1 MWWIVAAAA
10 LAVATISLWGLL
22 PRHQPPV
29 VVVAGTSPVSTTPV
43 RSGPN
48 PVPTTHVRGAPQP
61 VASSRPVE
69 LSIPSIGVSTRLGEV
84 GLQANRQVQV
94 PNSTAYASWFDLGP
108 TPGQIGSSV
117 ILGHVDS
124 YRGPG
129 VFFRLRS
136 LAVGDSVNVT
146 LADGVRATFAV
157 TGVVQYSKNDFPDAL
172 VYASRGVRALQ
183 LVTCGGAFD
192 HQTGHYESNIV
203 VFTRLRH
210 VTPRQSL
217 PAA

>member
-1 MWWIVAAAA
+1 MWWIAATAA
-10 LAVATISLWGLL
+10 LAVAAISLWGLL
-22 PRHQPPV
+22 PRHHPPV
-29 VVVAGTSPVSTTPV
+29 VVITGT
-43 RSGPN
+43 N
-48 PVPTTHVRGAPQP
+48 PLPTTRARTGPRS
-61 VASSRPVE
+61 VATSRPVE
-69 LSIPSIGVSTRLGEV
+69 LSIPSIGVTTRLGEV
-84 GLQANRQVQV
+84 GLQTDRQVQV
-94 PNSTAYASWFDLGP
+94 PASTAYASWFDLGP

-136 LAVGDSVNVT
+136 LAVGARVSVT
-146 LADGVRATFAV
+146 LADGVRVTFAV
-157 TGVVQYSKNDFPDAL
+157 TGVVQYAKSAFPDAL
-172 VYASRGVRALQ
+172 VYGSRGVSALQ

-192 HQTGHYESNIV
+192 RHTGHYESNIV

-210 VTPRQSL
+210 VTTRPLS